1 MLPAER
7 EQKII
12 AYLTKYKTA
21 TVHTLATEFN
31 VHDATIRRDLVKLEQ
46 YNQIRR
52 THGGVVLNNENVYS
66 ELNFDDR
73 QTSYYYE
80 KLGIGYKA
88 AEFVND
94 GDTLIIDSGSTTLL
108 FAKAILQKQ
117 NLTIITN
124 DIHIASILRS
134 SNHKVIVTGGTL
146 YHNNYVLNGL
156 ITTQTL
162 QSFNSMKAF
171 LATPAM
177 DALKGV
183 THYSEEFV
191 DAKRHMVYQSKEV
204 YMLTDSSKLNKVA
217 FYQVCPTNK
226 ITTLIT
232 DNHEDLQEYKKT
244 IPNVISINPS
254 DYQ

>member
-88 AEFVND
+88 AEFVDD

-191 DAKRHMVYQSKEV
+191 DAKRQMVYQSKEV

-232 DNHEDLQEYKKT
+232 DNHEDLQEYKKV
-244 IPNVISINPS
+244 IPNVIAINPS